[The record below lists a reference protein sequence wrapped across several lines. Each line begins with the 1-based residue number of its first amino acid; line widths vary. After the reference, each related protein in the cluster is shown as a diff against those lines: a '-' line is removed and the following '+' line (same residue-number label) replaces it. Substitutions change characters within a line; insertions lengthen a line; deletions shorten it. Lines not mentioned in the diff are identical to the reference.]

1 MTRQETGMI
10 MDILTAAYPRF
21 YSGPNTPNKAQTI
34 ILWATM
40 FADDPVEVVAMAV
53 KAFIATDKKGF
64 PPHIGAIKDAIVKLK
79 TPDELTE
86 QEAWELVRR
95 ACSNANYGAREEFD
109 KLPPVVRRLV
119 GSPNQ
124 LREWA
129 MMDSDI
135 FNSVV
140 ASNFQRS
147 YRARVASEREYMAL
161 PSDVRYE
168 MEQLSGNMRMPELS
182 EGVTNE
188 RRNEQLRRLLG

>member
-1 MTRQETGMI
+1 MTIRETGQI
-10 MDILTAAYPRF
+10 MDILAVAYPRF
-21 YSGPNTPNKAQTI
+21 YTGSDAPNPEQTLK
-34 ILWATM
+34 LWATM
-40 FADDPVEVVAMAV
+40 FVDDSVEVVAMAV
-53 KAFIATDKKGF
+53 KAHIANDAKGF
-64 PPHIGAIKDAIVKLK
+64 PPHIGAIKEAIVKLK

-95 ACSNANYGAREEFD
+95 ACSNSNYGAREEFD

-129 MMDSDI
+129 MMDSDTL
-135 FNSVV
+135 NSVV

-147 YRARVASEREYMAL
+147 YKVRAAKEREYLAL
-161 PSDVRYE
+161 PSDIRNA
-168 MEQLSGNMRMPELS
+168 MDMLSGGMRMPELG

-188 RRNEQLRRLLG
+188 RCNE